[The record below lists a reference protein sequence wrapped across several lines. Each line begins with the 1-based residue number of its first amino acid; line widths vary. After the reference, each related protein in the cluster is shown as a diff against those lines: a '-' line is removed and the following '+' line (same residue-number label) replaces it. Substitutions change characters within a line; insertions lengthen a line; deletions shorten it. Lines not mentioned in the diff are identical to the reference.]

1 MARTKKQKPQ
11 ERNLIDILNNSAD
24 RAKLQGFIDEAVRCK
39 TRIADENESI
49 KNLRDEA
56 IEKVGIKGKKFNQL
70 VKLYFNNN
78 FSELQSEAEELE
90 MVIELLTGNKRNS

>member
-11 ERNLIDILNNSAD
+11 ERSLIDILNNSTD
-24 RAKLQGFIDEAVRCK
+24 RAKLQNFVDEAVRCK

-56 IEKVGIKGKKFNQL
+56 IEKVGIKGKKFNRL
-70 VKLYFNNN
+70 VKLFYNND
-78 FSELQSEAEELE
+78 FTETQMEAEELE
-90 MVIELLTGNKRNS
+90 MVVELLTGNKKV

>member
-11 ERNLIDILNNSAD
+11 ERSLIDILNNSAD
-24 RAKLQGFIDEAVRCK
+24 RAKLQNFVDEAVRCK

-56 IEKVGIKGKKFNQL
+56 IEKVGVKGKRFNQL
-70 VKLYFNNN
+70 TKMFYNNN
-78 FSELQSEAEELE
+78 FTEIQMEAEELE
-90 MVIELLTGNKRNS
+90 MVVELLTGNKKV

>member
-1 MARTKKQKPQ
+1 MARVKKQKPQ
-11 ERNLIDILNNSAD
+11 ERSLIDILNNSAD
-24 RAKLQGFIDEAVRCK
+24 RAKLQNFIDEAVRCK

-70 VKLYFNNN
+70 VKMYYNNN
-78 FSELQSEAEELE
+78 FTEVQMEAEELE
-90 MVIELLTGNKRNS
+90 LVIGLLTGNNKV

>member
-1 MARTKKQKPQ
+1 MARTKKQKTQ
-11 ERNLIDILNNSAD
+11 FRSLIDILNNPSD

-56 IEKVGIKGKKFNQL
+56 IDKLGIKGKKFNQL
-70 VKLYFNNN
+70 VKMYYNNN
-78 FSELQSEAEELE
+78 FTEIQMEAEELE
-90 MVIELLTGNKRNS
+90 MVIELLTGNKISN